1 MENNVFHILI
11 TGESGANRSLTIQRN
26 TIRNLAIMCATALF
40 CGCLSGIYN
49 YFSFTSNQSLE
60 SRVAELQQELEAEQ
74 QRKELTPE
82 VLAEIHDK
90 DALIKQYEKQ
100 IIDLQEQQHILLE
113 ESVSRLDERAKII
126 ESIMDSIGVELKI
139 EEDSNHSGGPFVAV
153 DNKNYGEKLLSNTDK
168 YLDIL
173 AKVPIGKPLPS
184 IITSGYG
191 RRSDPFNHKRAFH
204 EGVDFKGKT
213 GDKIRATAGGTVKKS
228 AYSKSWGNVV
238 VIDHHNGYE
247 TLFAHL
253 HKRLVKKGD
262 KIERGKV
269 IGLVGSTGRS
279 TGPHLHFEL
288 HYKGRHINPMK
299 YIKVANLSM
308 TVKK

>member
-1 MENNVFHILI
+1 
-11 TGESGANRSLTIQRN
+11 
-26 TIRNLAIMCATALF
+26 
-40 CGCLSGIYN
+40 CLSGIYN

-60 SRVAELQQELEAEQ
+60 SKVAELQQELEAEQ